1 MKFDLIFLLI
11 PKMQLL
17 VNISVRIIGYAC
29 SFSYS
34 IYNLFFQYS
43 IFILQG
49 NIIEAGYKNSSQIYR
64 TK

>member
-1 MKFDLIFLLI
+1 
-11 PKMQLL
+11 MQLL